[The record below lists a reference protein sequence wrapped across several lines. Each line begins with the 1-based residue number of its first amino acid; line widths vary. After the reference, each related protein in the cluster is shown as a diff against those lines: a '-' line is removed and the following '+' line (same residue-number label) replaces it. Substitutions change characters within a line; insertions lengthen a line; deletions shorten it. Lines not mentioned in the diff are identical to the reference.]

1 MNNSEMYNI
10 GDRVIG
16 CKGTNVEGLIG
27 TVIAMSDVEDKI
39 FVSFIPPIEEETR
52 SKVHI
57 MLNIENNKS
66 TAVSLAIGISVK
78 RDEIIRV
85 QYYLDTA
92 KKKYNKYKIRYGFEH
107 NPKKKA
113 SLEEKIHTINNSIKE
128 LSNAIMYT
136 GYFDYSKYD
145 LSKIIKED

>member
-39 FVSFIPPIEEETR
+39 FVSFIPPIEEEVR

-107 NPKKKA
+107 NSKKKE
-113 SLEEKIHTINNSIKE
+113 SLEEKIHIINNSIKE
-128 LSNAIMYT
+128 LSNAIMHT

-145 LSKIIKED
+145 LGKIIKED